1 MTAQGGAR
9 YKYKVNDY
17 EGEIFDYLRKRYDY
31 SSRVVKSV
39 KREGELLLNG
49 KHANFIDSCKS
60 GDVLEVILKPEY
72 YDSEA
77 EDLPLDVL
85 YEDEDVLV
93 VNKPPF
99 MVTHP
104 TKSHQTGTLSNAV
117 YNYYQKNDYIGK
129 IHFVSRLDMDTSG
142 VVIIAKNKFIHHL
155 MQNIVDY
162 KPFDKF
168 YLAIIAGQL
177 PSDYGVINAPIMR
190 SGEGI
195 KRVVDDEGKECIT
208 QYEVVEKF
216 DDYSLVRLK
225 LITGRTHQ
233 IRVHLQNSGCHIIS
247 DALYGEADKHINRQA
262 LHANEVSFTHPIKRE
277 LMHFVAPLPED
288 MHTALEEIRKENCN
302 N

>member
-1 MTAQGGAR
+1 MSFQGGAR
-9 YKYKVNDY
+9 YKYKVENF
-17 EGEIFDYLRKRYDY
+17 EGEIFDYLRKKHDY

-60 GDVLEVILKPEY
+60 GDLLEVILKQEY
-72 YDSEA
+72 YDSEP

-85 YEDEDVLV
+85 YEDDDILV

-104 TKSHQTGTLSNAV
+104 TKSHQSKTLSNAI
-117 YNYYQKNDYIGK
+117 YNYYRNKNYIGK

-142 VVIIAKNKFIHHL
+142 VVIVAKNKFIHHL
-155 MQNIVDY
+155 MQNISDY

-168 YLAIIAGQL
+168 YLAIIAGNL
-177 PSDYGVINAPIMR
+177 PENSGIINAPIMR

-195 KRVVDDEGKECIT
+195 KRIIDNEGKECIT
-208 QYEVVEKF
+208 HYEVIERFKE
-216 DDYSLVRLK
+216 YSLLRLK

-233 IRVHLQNSGCHIIS
+233 IRVHLQSAGCHIIS
-247 DALYGEADKHINRQA
+247 DALFGEADEHINRQA
-262 LHANEVSFTHPIKRE
+262 LHANEVSFVHPVKKE
-277 LMHFVAPLPED
+277 LMHFTAPLPED
-288 MHTALEEIRKENCN
+288 MVNALNEIRSLEA
-302 N
+302 